1 MTSAKPK
8 PPLIP
13 GETRAYPVLPL
24 RDIVVFPHMIV
35 PLFVGREKSIKA
47 LEEVMRSD
55 TFILL
60 ATQKNASDDDPATGA
75 IFEIGTLASVLQLLK
90 LPDGTVKVLVEGA
103 ARAKVERYTDRAEYY
118 EADAVVLA
126 NSSGEQVEA
135 EALARSVIN
144 EFENY
149 VKLNKKVSPEVVGV
163 VQQIEDYAKLADTVA
178 SHLAVK
184 IPDKQVILE
193 TPSVT
198 ERLEKVLGLMESEI
212 SVLQVE
218 KRIRTRVKR
227 QMEKTQREYY
237 LNEQMKAI
245 QKELGDEEGKDEL
258 AEIEDKI
265 KKTKL
270 SKEAREKATHE
281 LKKLRQMS
289 PMSAEATVVRNY
301 LDWLLSIPW
310 NKKSKVKK
318 DLVLAQEILDADHF
332 GLEKVKERIVEY
344 LAVQQRANKL
354 SGPILCLVGP
364 PGVGKTSL
372 GKSIARATGRDFVRV
387 SLGGVRDEAEI
398 RGHRRTYIGSMPGKV
413 IQSMRKAKS
422 SNPLFLLDEVDK
434 MGADFRG
441 DPSSALLEVLDPEQN
456 HTFNDHYLEV
466 DYDLSNVM
474 FITTANTLNIPPP
487 LMDRME
493 IIRIAGYTED
503 EKVEI
508 ARKHLIPHAVAKHG
522 LDLKEW
528 SIDDE
533 ALLLLIRRYTREAGV
548 RNLERELSTLIRKAV
563 KELTLTK
570 KKSITVEAK
579 TVSDYLGVPKYR
591 YGEVEDEDQ
600 VGVVTG
606 LAWTDVGGELLTIE
620 AAMMPGKG
628 KMTVTGNLRDVMKES
643 ISAAAS
649 YVRMRAV
656 AFGIEPPRFDK
667 KDIHVHVP
675 EGATPKDGPSAGVA
689 MVTAIVSV
697 MTGIPVRRDVAMTG
711 EITLR
716 GRVLPIGGLK
726 EKLLAA
732 SRGGMKTVLIPEENA
747 KDLVEIS
754 ESIKKGLEIIPV
766 SRMDEVLARALT
778 RKPEP
783 IEWDEEKAKPT
794 ETSVTTEP
802 AVETELF
809 GAHGALIGFP
819 LRDQPNWTAAP
830 RGAAVFVWP
839 PCSCFVLD
847 IVQNKER
854 TWFCCRSELRVIC
867 SFQTRQF
874 VLADTPTHEVR
885 RPAKLS
891 RRDV

>member
-1 MTSAKPK
+1 MTNKPR
-8 PPLIP
+8 PTLQP

-60 ATQKNASDDDPATGA
+60 ATQKNASDDDPATDS
-75 IFEIGTLASVLQLLK
+75 IYETGTLASVLQLLK
-90 LPDGTVKVLVEGA
+90 LPDSTVKVLVEGVE
-103 ARAKVERYTDRAEYY
+103 RAKVLKYTDRSDYY
-118 EADAVVLA
+118 EADASVLVDDL
-126 NSSGEQVEA
+126 GERVEA
-135 EALARSVIN
+135 EAMARSVVN

-163 VQQIEDYAKLADTVA
+163 VQQIEDYARLADTVA

-184 IPDKQVILE
+184 ISDKQDILE
-193 TPSVT
+193 TPLVT
-198 ERLEKVLGLMESEI
+198 QRLEKVLGLMESEI

-258 AEIEDKI
+258 QELEDKI
-265 KKTKL
+265 KKTRL

-318 DLVLAQEILDADHF
+318 DLNLAEKILDNDHY

-354 SGPILCLVGP
+354 TGPILCLVGP

-372 GKSIARATGRDFVRV
+372 GKSIARATGREFVRV

-398 RGHRRTYIGSMPGKV
+398 RGHRRTYIGSMPGKI
-413 IQSMRKAKS
+413 IQSMRKAKT

-508 ARKHLIPHAVAKHG
+508 ARKHLIPHAVTKHG
-522 LDLKEW
+522 LKPEEW
-528 SIDDE
+528 AIEDE
-533 ALLLLIRRYTREAGV
+533 ALITLIRRYTREAGV
-548 RNLERELSTLIRKAV
+548 RNLERELSNLIRKAV
-563 KELTLTK
+563 KELMTSK
-570 KKSITVEAK
+570 KKKIA
-579 TVSDYLGVPKYR
+579 VSTENLSDFLGVPKYR
-591 YGEVEDEDQ
+591 YGEVESEDQ

-620 AAMMPGKG
+620 ATQMPGKG
-628 KMTVTGNLRDVMKES
+628 RMTVTGNLRDVMKES

-649 YVRMRAV
+649 YVRSRAV
-656 AFGIEPPRFDK
+656 AFGIEPPLFDK
-667 KDIHVHVP
+667 RDIHVHVP

-689 MVTAIVSV
+689 MVSAIVSV

-732 SRGGMKTVLIPEENA
+732 ARGGMKTVLIPEENA

-754 ESIKKGLEIIPV
+754 ETIKKGLEIIPV
-766 SRMDEVLARALT
+766 QRMDEVLERALT

-783 IEWDEEKAKPT
+783 IEWDEEA
-794 ETSVTTEP
+794 
-802 AVETELF
+802 
-809 GAHGALIGFP
+809 
-819 LRDQPNWTAAP
+819 
-830 RGAAVFVWP
+830 
-839 PCSCFVLD
+839 
-847 IVQNKER
+847 
-854 TWFCCRSELRVIC
+854 
-867 SFQTRQF
+867 
-874 VLADTPTHEVR
+874 
-885 RPAKLS
+885 AKLAEAARAAEKPADDEGS
-891 RRDV
+891 GLTAH